1 MQETPSSEGHSVVV
15 KCRTRQLLTADF
27 MSSSRCHEPKVR
39 RNGWKSRPYDSPGE
53 LSLGK
58 TIAAVKT
65 LRQTSRTPSNRSPI
79 DMPAEI
85 IAIGDELVS
94 GERLDTNSQWLSQ
107 RLNEI
112 GIRVLYHTT
121 VGDELEAMIHTL
133 QVASQRADT
142 VICTGG
148 LGPTADDLT
157 REALAKLVGVEL
169 ELREEALAHIR
180 NLFARRQRP
189 MPERNVIQAMFP
201 SGSQIIPNPHGSAPG
216 IDLTVQ
222 AGTARSRF
230 FALPGVPAEMRE
242 MWAQTVEPALLAN
255 QLQRRMIQHRRVK
268 CFGVGESDLE
278 AMLPDLIRR
287 GRVPAVGITVHQ
299 ATITLRI
306 TAEGESVA
314 ACDLAMKPTLDI
326 IHQCLGELV
335 FGTEDDELQHAV
347 IRALSDRGQTL
358 AVAETGPG
366 GMLSY
371 WLSEADPTGQAFRG
385 GLIERPGSGQG
396 LANHSA
402 AQQDTSSPPNASA
415 ARPIPASAETEA
427 AQQHELTAEQASVAQ
442 MAIRCRER
450 FQTDY
455 GLAIGPFPTDPVHG
469 QVTCALV
476 DRAGAMQVK
485 TSPYGGHPDVVK
497 SRATKLALNLL
508 RLRLHG

>member
-1 MQETPSSEGHSVVV
+1 
-15 KCRTRQLLTADF
+15 
-27 MSSSRCHEPKVR
+27 
-39 RNGWKSRPYDSPGE
+39 
-53 LSLGK
+53 
-58 TIAAVKT
+58 
-65 LRQTSRTPSNRSPI
+65 
-79 DMPAEI
+79 MPAEI

-133 QVASQRADT
+133 QVASQRAET

-157 REALAKLVGVEL
+157 REALAKLAGVEL
-169 ELREEALAHIR
+169 ELREEALTHIR

-189 MPERNVIQAMFP
+189 MPERNIIQAMFP
-201 SGSQIIPNPHGSAPG
+201 IGSQIIPNPHGSAPG
-216 IDLTVQ
+216 IDLAVQ
-222 AGTARSRF
+222 AGMAQSRF

-255 QLQRRMIQHRRVK
+255 QLKRRMIRHRRVK

-278 AMLPDLIRR
+278 SMLPDLIRR

-306 TAEGESVA
+306 TAEGESDA
-314 ACDLAMKPTLDI
+314 ACELAMQPTLDI

-347 IRALSDRGQTL
+347 IRTLSNRGQTL
-358 AVAETGPG
+358 AVAESGPG
-366 GMLSY
+366 GMLSH

-385 GLIERPGSGQG
+385 GLIERSVSRPS
-396 LANHSA
+396 LAHESA
-402 AQQDTSSPPNASA
+402 AQQNTSSPPDASA
-415 ARPIPASAETEA
+415 TRSPAPIAVPIAAFAGTEA
-427 AQQHELTAEQASVAQ
+427 AQQHEWTAEQASVAQ

-476 DRAGAMQVK
+476 DHAGAMQVK
-485 TSPYGGHPDVVK
+485 TTPYGGHPDVVK